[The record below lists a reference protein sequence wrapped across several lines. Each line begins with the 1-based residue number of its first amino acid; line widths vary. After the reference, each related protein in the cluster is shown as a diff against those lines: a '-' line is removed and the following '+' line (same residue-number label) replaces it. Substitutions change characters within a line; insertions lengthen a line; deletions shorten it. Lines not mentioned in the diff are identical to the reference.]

1 MDWVVWSAVAQIVG
15 SAAIVITL
23 IYLAM
28 QIRQNTDAMQAAARE
43 AIAERDVEWL
53 YSLVD
58 NPELGPLFRKE
69 EPLTEVEAS
78 RMNAS
83 LVAFMRI
90 RETNFRQY
98 KSGILDK
105 ETWANYRSSIV
116 RGPLSQP
123 LARVWWDN
131 HGKQMFDPAL
141 SEQISEDLRTAP
153 LMPPFSTLFSPANPE
168 SRRES

>member
-15 SAAIVITL
+15 SVAVVVTL
-23 IYLAM
+23 VYLAM

-53 YSLVD
+53 YKLVD
-58 NPELGPLFRKE
+58 YPELGPMYRAA
-69 EPLTEVEAS
+69 EPPTEIAAS

-90 RETNFRQY
+90 REANFRQY
-98 KSGILDK
+98 KSGVLD
-105 ETWANYRSSIV
+105 EATWMNYRSSIV
-116 RGPLSQP
+116 NGPLSQP
-123 LARVWWDN
+123 LARVWWYN
-131 HGKQMFDPAL
+131 FGRKLFDPDL

-153 LMPPFSTLFSPANPE
+153 LMPPFSTLFSPADPE
-168 SRRES
+168 GGGIP

>member
-15 SAAIVITL
+15 SAAIVVTL

-28 QIRQNTDAMQAAARE
+28 QIRQNTDAMHAAARE

-58 NPELGPLFRKE
+58 NPELGPLFRKD

-90 RETNFRQY
+90 REANFRQY
-98 KSGILDK
+98 KSGVLDK
-105 ETWANYRSSIV
+105 DTWANYRSSIV

-123 LARVWWDN
+123 LARVWWFSF
-131 HGKQMFDPAL
+131 GAQLFDPEL
-141 SEQISEDLRTAP
+141 SAQITNDLRTAP
-153 LMPPFSTLFSPANPE
+153 LMPPFSSLFKPADPE
-168 SRRES
+168 NFDES